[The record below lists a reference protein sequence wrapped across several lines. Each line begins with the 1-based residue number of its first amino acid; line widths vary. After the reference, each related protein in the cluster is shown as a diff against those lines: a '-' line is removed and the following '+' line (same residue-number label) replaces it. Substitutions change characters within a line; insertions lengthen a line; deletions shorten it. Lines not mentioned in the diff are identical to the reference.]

1 MREFS
6 SLVKLLRQ
14 ADTVL
19 ILGHQNSDP
28 DAVCSA
34 YAFSVLVRKINH
46 KIRSSFTSPGGVSK
60 LSKQILSTAVPLQI
74 DDNPNPANFSLVVT
88 VDTNTLQ
95 QLGELREAVQHSS
108 KPIIMIDHHAPH
120 TDNVNALTTVICEE
134 NATSTCEVILAMF
147 TKMHIKPDRRVS
159 QALLIGILVETGHLA
174 IGTRKTYAAA
184 YELIKTGAKPEQA
197 LALTRQVMEESERI
211 ARVKSAQRLR
221 LERINRWLIATSIV
235 GSYHASAARGLIAL
249 GAHLAIVVG
258 KRNDEL
264 TVSFRC
270 TREFVEESG
279 LHLGTDL
286 ASVLGRQ
293 MGGMGGG
300 HATAA
305 GANVK
310 GEPNEALKL
319 SIRLIREFLDRGS
332 GSKNNTRTEI
342 TTLNSSQTQVT
353 P

>member
-1 MREFS
+1 MRGFPN
-6 SLVKLLRQ
+6 LVKLLRK

-34 YAFSVLVRKINH
+34 YAFSIFARRINH
-46 KIRSSFTSPGGVSK
+46 KIRPSFASSGGVSK
-60 LSKQILSTAVPLQI
+60 LSKQILSTAVPLSI
-74 DDNPNPANFSLVVT
+74 DEKPNVDDFSLIVT

-95 QLGELREAVQHSS
+95 QLGEFREAVQNSS
-108 KPIIMIDHHAPH
+108 KPIVMIDHHAPH
-120 TDNVNALTTVICEE
+120 VDNANAATLVICEE
-134 NATSTCEVILAMF
+134 NATSTCEIILAMF
-147 TKMHIKPDRRVS
+147 SKMHIKQDKRVS

-184 YELIKTGAKPEQA
+184 HELIKAGANPEEA
-197 LALTRQVMEESERI
+197 VGLTRQMMEESERI
-211 ARVKSAQRLR
+211 ARVKSAQRVR
-221 LERINRWLIATSIV
+221 LEKINRWIVATSFV

-249 GAHLAIVVG
+249 GAHLAIVAG
-258 KRNDEL
+258 KRNDDL

-270 TREFVEESG
+270 TREFVQESG
-279 LHLGTDL
+279 LHLGTDV
-286 ASVLGRQ
+286 ASEIGRQ

-310 GEPNEALKL
+310 GEPNEALKR
-319 SIRLIREFLDRGS
+319 SVRIIREILDHKTKAETS
-332 GSKNNTRTEI
+332 NKTNVVDP
-342 TTLNSSQTQVT
+342 SQTQIAR
-353 P
+353 